1 MKKGGRG
8 MKKKEMLLQTFGSV
22 LKAILSNLETDF
34 FETIEE
40 IRIRAEKPLLLCTHQ
55 KEYFIKE
62 NGCITKDIQKAYLIK
77 KEDIQQTLE
86 LLSRYSLYAFCEELR
101 NGFFTIQGG
110 HRIGIVGKAVVQKDT
125 IQTIRDISALN
136 IRISHEIK
144 GCADIVLKYAIQKGK
159 FYHTLIISPPGC
171 GKTTLLRDLVRQLS
185 NGKEGCFLGQTVAV
199 ADERGEIAGC
209 YRGVAQNDIGIRTD
223 VLDCCPKAEGMLML
237 VRSMSPRI
245 IAVDEIGKSED
256 FVAIESIVNAG
267 IQLICTVHG
276 NDLEDVKKR
285 DILGDMIKN
294 GVFHTIVVL
303 SAKERTGQIQT
314 IYNKKLERIYS
325 DFEKKKEVAP
335 I

>member
-1 MKKGGRG
+1 
-8 MKKKEMLLQTFGSV
+8 
-22 LKAILSNLETDF
+22 
-34 FETIEE
+34 
-40 IRIRAEKPLLLCTHQ
+40 
-55 KEYFIKE
+55 
-62 NGCITKDIQKAYLIK
+62 
-77 KEDIQQTLE
+77 
-86 LLSRYSLYAFCEELR
+86 
-101 NGFFTIQGG
+101 
-110 HRIGIVGKAVVQKDT
+110 
-125 IQTIRDISALN
+125 
-136 IRISHEIK
+136 
-144 GCADIVLKYAIQKGK
+144 
-159 FYHTLIISPPGC
+159 
-171 GKTTLLRDLVRQLS
+171 
-185 NGKEGCFLGQTVAV
+185 
-199 ADERGEIAGC
+199 
-209 YRGVAQNDIGIRTD
+209 
-223 VLDCCPKAEGMLML
+223 ML